1 MNSSR
6 SVTHGKST
14 DVEQGSRTMDR
25 RTLFA
30 HGGKLALLAGMGPTL
45 FGSAIVAYA
54 QDADGDP
61 VAGGTLTL
69 IRSDDAL
76 NLTPGVNS
84 GLADIAAN
92 FFLYD
97 ALVIKD
103 FNGEIQPALAES
115 WENSEDGLSWTFH
128 LRQDV
133 TFHSGEPFTS
143 AHVVD
148 HFERWKERPTS
159 TKIKLLETVEAP
171 DDYTVVFTLSSPTLV
186 FLNNISQTEWA
197 YGSIPNMNKVAELG
211 DDYGITEVDGTG
223 PYILEEWVQDD
234 HMTLVRNENYA
245 LGGSVY
251 ENQGAPYPERLI
263 FKIVPEGSSR
273 SNMMETGE
281 ADLNVHVVPS
291 DVELL
296 SNFAGVRVETFPRIS
311 SNHFGFNFEKPLFQD
326 INLRK
331 AVTHAIR
338 RDEIT
343 QFVMRGQADP
353 AEGYMHPDVPGALPR
368 EETRPFVA
376 YDAELSKQL
385 LEESGW
391 TGDGI
396 RKKDGQELTFT
407 TYVSSE
413 EGEMILQVVQD
424 HLRDVG
430 IDMKITRLDPA
441 GFDAATKAGEHDAR
455 FTPMIYTSGDHLY
468 FFATDSIPS
477 PNNLYYSNEKYDELF
492 QQTQLTVDTEERL
505 RLFGELERHLL
516 EEVVVVPLQHVRW
529 IFGMQDRV
537 HGTAFHNIHGTY
549 KLLDTWVD

>member
-1 MNSSR
+1 MNSRR
-6 SVTHGKST
+6 SVTHTQST
-14 DVEQGSRTMDR
+14 DVEGNGHMMDR

-30 HGGKLALLAGMGPTL
+30 HGGKLALIAGLGPALLGNTRVV
-45 FGSAIVAYA
+45 FA
-54 QDADGDP
+54 QDDAGDP
-61 VAGGTLTL
+61 ASGGVLTL
-69 IRSDDAL
+69 VRADDAV
-76 NLTPGVNS
+76 NLTPGANS

-97 ALVIKD
+97 ALVIQD

-115 WENSEDGLSWTFH
+115 WENTEDGLTWTFK
-128 LRQDV
+128 LREDV
-133 TFHSGEPFTS
+133 TFHSGEAFTS

-148 HFERWKERPTS
+148 HFNRWKERPTS
-159 TKIKLLETVEAP
+159 TKIKLLESVEAP
-171 DDYTVVFTLSSPTLV
+171 DDFTVVFTLSSPTLV

-223 PYILEEWVQDD
+223 PYMLEEWIKDD

-245 LGGSVY
+245 FGGTVY
-251 ENQGAPYPERLI
+251 ENAGAAYPERLI
-263 FKIVPEGSSR
+263 IKVVPEGSSR
-273 SNMMETGE
+273 TNMMETAE
-281 ADLNVHVVPS
+281 ADLNVGVTPS

-296 SNFAGVRVETFPRIS
+296 SGFPGVTVESFPRIS
-311 SNHFGFNFEKPLFQD
+311 SNHFGFNHEKPLFQD
-326 INLRK
+326 INVRK
-331 AVTHAIR
+331 AITHAIR
-338 RDEIT
+338 RDEIS

-353 AEGYMHPDVPGALPR
+353 AEGYLHPDVVGALPR
-368 EETRPFVA
+368 EETREFLA

-396 RKKDGQELTFT
+396 RKKDGQDLTFK

-430 IDMKITRLDPA
+430 IDMQITRLDQA
-441 GFDAATKAGEHDAR
+441 AFDAATQAGEHDAR
-455 FTPMIYTSGDHLY
+455 FTPMIYTTADHMY
-468 FFATDSIPS
+468 FFVTDSIPG
-477 PNNLYYSNEKYDELF
+477 PNNLFYSNEEYDATF
-492 QQTQLTVDTEERL
+492 AQTQVTVDQEERT

-516 EEVVVVPLQHVRW
+516 ENVVLVPLQHVRW
-529 IFGMQDRV
+529 IFAIQDRV
-537 HGTAFHNIHGTY
+537 HGTSFHNIHGTY